1 MNLNSPGNLGA
12 IGKEAELTIYT
23 LPVCP
28 WCFRAKQMMAD
39 AGIRYIELP
48 GPKNG
53 SIVVPEIYDGDH
65 EIGGIKELQEFIE
78 DFQS

>member
-12 IGKEAELTIYT
+12 LANETELTIYT

-28 WCFRAKQMMAD
+28 WCFRAKKMMVD
-39 AGIRYIELP
+39 AGINYIELP
-48 GPKNG
+48 GPRKG
-53 SIVVPEIYDGDH
+53 SSVVPEIYDGDH
-65 EIGGIKELQEFIE
+65 EIGGIKELQKFIE